1 MDDSVL
7 DECPESE
14 LGDFESS
21 IECDLLSDYSDESY
35 NDDDDDTFSEEE
47 ED

>member
-1 MDDSVL
+1 MLDDSVL

-14 LGDFESS
+14 LGEFESS
-21 IECDLLSDYSDESY
+21 VEDDLLSDYSDESY
-35 NDDDDDTFSEEE
+35 NDDDDDFSKEE